1 MNKDIKF
8 TVSGYNK
15 QEYENLIN
23 VKFSSDTPELSSI
36 IQEQENQFT
45 VEDFFNKYNDLFYDI
60 PEYGELNSHEYLI
73 KTSTEYINFNKQSDE
88 FLALQNEISDLRNQL
103 LEEQKKV
110 IELQTGQTVETPTI
124 QPGGNTAGGINVINS
139 Y

>member
-23 VKFSSDTPELSSI
+23 VKFSSDTPKLGSI
-36 IQEQENQFT
+36 IQEQENLFT
-45 VEDFFNKYNDLFYDI
+45 VDDFFNQYNNLFYDI

-73 KTSTEYINFNKQSDE
+73 KTSTEYIDFDKKSDE
-88 FLALQNEISDLRNQL
+88 IVLLQNEISDLRVQL

-110 IELQTGQTVETPTI
+110 I
-124 QPGGNTAGGINVINS
+124 
-139 Y
+139 